1 MATPGPGLNP
11 FVTRPLVRSRDH
23 RVLFGVCAGLA
34 ERFGADPVWFR
45 LGFVGLAL
53 LFGKGVLLYLILLAV
68 MPSSP
73 RAAIA

>member
-1 MATPGPGLNP
+1 MR
-11 FVTRPLVRSRDH
+11 RPRGAL
-23 RVLFGVCAGLA
+23 
-34 ERFGADPVWFR
+34 GADPVLFR
-45 LGFVGLAL
+45 LGFVALAL